1 MPFKS
6 LKQSSSKIN
15 LAGRQEQINNLR
27 VFNENVAEMVPLRL
41 YEVRFVT
48 ESGLKLT
55 LCVHLPDKFPN
66 VKPVVE
72 VNPPVIHPWVDI
84 LGTID
89 APGLRNFASHS
100 DLGMVIQ
107 AIRREFDKTG
117 VTLSPRAVGSTNST
131 AVSTVPGNQQQA
143 GGQQQQHRQ
152 LTAPSQ
158 QHQDEKSATTDQV
171 MDSIRSKLSEL
182 SVEELKSILN
192 DEDHFEKVLLEV
204 ESEEKALVNLN
215 ESNEKLRE
223 ELKTKAKENQDLQ
236 NQIES
241 SRNEII
247 CNYENFHHKKSELQ
261 DTVNK
266 LHEMNARIEP
276 AVLSEKLMELS
287 QHCDEES
294 DEIAESFLHK
304 NITIENF
311 IPKYI
316 NSRGAGYLKKI
327 KADKIKKLKQDK

>member
-27 VFNENVAEMVPLRL
+27 VFNENVVEMVPLRL

-55 LCVHLPDKFPN
+55 FCVHLPDKFPN
-66 VKPVVE
+66 VKPIVE

-117 VTLSPRAVGSTNST
+117 VQLSARATGAASNTS
-131 AVSTVPGNQQQA
+131 ASSVPGNPQLQQQSA
-143 GGQQQQHRQ
+143 V
-152 LTAPSQ
+152 APSH
-158 QHQDEKSATTDQV
+158 QHLDEKSASTDQV

-192 DEDHFEKVLLEV
+192 DEDHLEKILLEV
-204 ESEEKALVNLN
+204 ESDEKALVNLN

-223 ELKTKAKENQDLQ
+223 ELKSKAKENQELQ
-236 NQIES
+236 SQIES

-247 CNYENFHHKKSELQ
+247 CNYENFHHKKSELE
-261 DTVNK
+261 DTVSK

-276 AVLSEKLMELS
+276 AVLSEKLLELS
-287 QHCDEES
+287 SNCDEES
-294 DEIAESFLHK
+294 DEIAENFLHK

-316 NSRGAGYLKKI
+316 NSRGSGYLKKI
-327 KADKIKKLKQDK
+327 KADKLKKLKQDQ